1 MASLFE
7 GISIEQLVKRQ
18 GEVKIAKEA
27 LSREITVIT
36 VDLSR
41 VADSDQ
47 ELENS
52 IRTLQF
58 EFESFEDT
66 A

>member
-27 LSREITVIT
+27 LSREITVIA